1 MINTKFAQTFVSSKT
16 LRLGVM
22 SLLFTF
28 VFLGMG
34 VTAQAQ
40 SFVKTPGKVDYTVL
54 DGYTFK
60 LDRAEVLETLYEL
73 RQTAPQ
79 SGLNGSTELYDDLYS
94 RLVCDFILA
103 LEDNPTQDVRAA
115 FFNTYDNLH
124 GYAIKY
130 NNPESAISQA
140 GVTVAEELH

>member
-60 LDRAEVLETLYEL
+60 LDRAEVLETLYDL
-73 RQTAPQ
+73 RQAAPAPGA
-79 SGLNGSTELYDDLYS
+79 SASTELYDNLYS
-94 RLVCDFILA
+94 QLVCDFILE
-103 LEDNPTQDVRAA
+103 LENNPTMDVRSA
-115 FFNTYDNLH
+115 FFKTYDNLH
-124 GYAIKY
+124 GFATRFK
-130 NNPESAISQA
+130 NPTATISQA
-140 GVTVAEELH
+140 GIAVAEELH

>member
-40 SFVKTPGKVDYTVL
+40 SFVKTPSKVDYTVL

-60 LDRAEVLETLYEL
+60 LDRAEVLETMYEL
-73 RQTAPQ
+73 RQASPQ
-79 SGLNGSTELYDDLYS
+79 PGAASSTELYNDLYS
-94 RLVCDFILA
+94 KLVCDFILK
-103 LEDNPTQDVRAA
+103 LENNPTQDVRSA
-115 FFNTYDNLH
+115 FFETYDNLH
-124 GYAIKY
+124 GYASKY
-130 NNPESAISQA
+130 KNPNATISQA
-140 GVTVAEELH
+140 GIAVAEELH

>member
-28 VFLGMG
+28 VFLGVG
-34 VTAQAQ
+34 VTSQAQ
-40 SFVKTPGKVDYTVL
+40 SLVKTPGKVDYTVL

-73 RQTAPQ
+73 RQSAPQ
-79 SGLNGSTELYDDLYS
+79 PGAAASTELYDDLYS

-103 LEDNPTQDVRAA
+103 LEDNPTQDVRSA
-115 FFNTYDNLH
+115 FFNTYDQLH
-124 GYAIKY
+124 GYASKY
-130 NNPESAISQA
+130 KNPNATISQA
-140 GVTVAEELH
+140 GIAVAEALH